1 MDNGLIFPYR
11 RRTVHTELGI
21 LTTRSTRFSRTT
33 CGVWLWWDAWDLIQ
47 GGKRVNR
54 CDAGR

>member
-11 RRTVHTELGI
+11 RKTVHTEPGI
-21 LTTRSTRFSRTT
+21 LTTQTT
-33 CGVWLWWDAWDLIQ
+33 MTYPSFGTVWRVWGAWDLIR
-47 GGKRVNR
+47 GGKRINR

>member
-11 RRTVHTELGI
+11 RRTDPTEPGI
-21 LTTRSTRFSRTT
+21 LTTRTT
-33 CGVWLWWDAWDLIQ
+33 ITAALRGVWVVWGAWDLIR